1 MSIYFWFHF
10 CFKKHNKTSE
20 GNIEAKLRCA
30 YRRSDVSQSLLNS
43 FQKRNSFYFNC
54 LQSTVPS
61 SIENNIPNI
70 DSHILDDQSQQQQ
83 SHSLKYFNQQNFSSL
98 NLYQLKHRELFYS
111 KYTEPNVSVKQFRG
125 KVDLSL
131 FMPDVHSFSDF
142 LNTSKQEHEKFF
154 YQISY
159 DPNLKLISDDRTQ
172 IRVGARYQAEIPV
185 LRNMIICN
193 KNESKPED
201 DEICDELVWLS
212 TEKTSSTKFALNNYF
227 KKIIDKK
234 IRKNEQYSK
243 ANSNC
248 EINESRD
255 SIMVRNKSNF
265 SYNDYFVLVDDSFVT
280 WSLRYRNGA
289 IKVKITEK

>member
-1 MSIYFWFHF
+1 
-10 CFKKHNKTSE
+10 
-20 GNIEAKLRCA
+20 
-30 YRRSDVSQSLLNS
+30 
-43 FQKRNSFYFNC
+43 
-54 LQSTVPS
+54 
-61 SIENNIPNI
+61 
-70 DSHILDDQSQQQQ
+70 
-83 SHSLKYFNQQNFSSL
+83 
-98 NLYQLKHRELFYS
+98 
-111 KYTEPNVSVKQFRG
+111 
-125 KVDLSL
+125 
-131 FMPDVHSFSDF
+131 
-142 LNTSKQEHEKFF
+142 
-154 YQISY
+154 
-159 DPNLKLISDDRTQ
+159 
-172 IRVGARYQAEIPV
+172 VGARYQAEIPV

-280 WSLRYRNGA
+280 
-289 IKVKITEK
+289 

>member
-1 MSIYFWFHF
+1 M
-10 CFKKHNKTSE
+10 
-20 GNIEAKLRCA
+20 RCA

-54 LQSTVPS
+54 LQSTVPT
-61 SIENNIPNI
+61 SIENSIPNL
-70 DSHILDDQSQQQQ
+70 DSQILDDQPQQQQQQ
-83 SHSLKYFNQQNFSSL
+83 SQPLKDFNQQNFSSL

-142 LNTSKQEHEKFF
+142 LNTPRQAHEKFF

-185 LRNMIICN
+185 LRSKIIYN

-201 DEICDELVWLS
+201 DEIGEKLVWLS

-234 IRKNEQYSK
+234 IRKNEQYSE

-255 SIMVRNKSNF
+255 SIMVRNK
-265 SYNDYFVLVDDSFVT
+265 
-280 WSLRYRNGA
+280 
-289 IKVKITEK
+289 